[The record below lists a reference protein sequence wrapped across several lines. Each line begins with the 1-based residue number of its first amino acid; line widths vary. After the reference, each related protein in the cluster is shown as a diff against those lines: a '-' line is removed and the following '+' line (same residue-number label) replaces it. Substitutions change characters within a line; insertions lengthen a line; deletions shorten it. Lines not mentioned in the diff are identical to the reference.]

1 MLGSGNQEEEISV
14 LALKEL
20 TILGR
25 DRCTPNSSNRG
36 ISGVTEG
43 HTRCYW
49 VNQKPP
55 WLIVNETHTPIRA
68 PKYPHLL
75 ESLHHLG
82 GLF

>member
-1 MLGSGNQEEEISV
+1 MLPHLPAYTHSTSILSSDYAPGSRNQEEEISV

-25 DRCTPNSSNRG
+25 DKCTPDSSNTG

-55 WLIVNETHTPIRA
+55 AHC
-68 PKYPHLL
+68 K
-75 ESLHHLG
+75 
-82 GLF
+82 